1 MKEDRRRSLR
11 DVTTLR
17 TLSDRSAPANRTQA
31 VSRFARL
38 ENERARLL
46 RELDAWVARKDA
58 AERKLAALET
68 ELAEL
73 KRALLGG
80 PAAPA
85 PRVRERADAT
95 PDFPPPARRAEALIE
110 Y

>member
-1 MKEDRRRSLR
+1 MKPDRRRSLR

-17 TLSDRSAPANRTQA
+17 TLSDQSAPANRTQA

-68 ELAEL
+68 ELAGL
-73 KRALLGG
+73 KQALLGE

-85 PRVRERADAT
+85 PRVRERAGAT
-95 PDFPPPARRAEALIE
+95 PDFQPPARRAEALIE

>member
-1 MKEDRRRSLR
+1 MKEDRRRNLR

-46 RELDAWVARKDA
+46 RELDAWVVRKDA
-58 AERKLAALET
+58 AERKLAAVET
-68 ELAEL
+68 ELAGL
-73 KRALLGG
+73 KRALLDE
-80 PAAPA
+80 PAVPA
-85 PRVRERADAT
+85 PRVGKPADTT
-95 PDFPPPARRAEALIE
+95 PDSRLPARRVEALLE